1 MKMKKL
7 YIAESTHDAHITQ
20 DLLKQRG
27 HETEMRDANLAS
39 TFGQIPLKAVKT
51 TLWVTEELYADAKKA
66 LTEIKSTPEK
76 EYKPWNC
83 HRCGES
89 IEGNLLECWNCSAEK
104 FAHSHK

>member
-7 YIAESTHDAHITQ
+7 YIADTTHDAHITQ

-27 HETEMRDANLAS
+27 FETEMRDANLSS

-51 TLWVTEELYADAKKA
+51 TLWVNSETFSEAKKV
-66 LTEIKSTPEK
+66 LDEIKNAPEK

-104 FAHSHK
+104 FAHGRK